1 MPSESATVSL
11 SNLSTGAILSSPIF
25 DYASMGTK
33 LLGAGVPITSGLI
46 DQLSAR
52 GVTRV
57 VVSKRDLA
65 AMQAGTPQGTRSKA
79 LDHQYR
85 QSENLTD
92 RAEA

>member
-1 MPSESATVSL
+1 
-11 SNLSTGAILSSPIF
+11 
-25 DYASMGTK
+25 MGTK

-92 RAEA
+92 RAKPRRSNQPVRFWTGYRTVA